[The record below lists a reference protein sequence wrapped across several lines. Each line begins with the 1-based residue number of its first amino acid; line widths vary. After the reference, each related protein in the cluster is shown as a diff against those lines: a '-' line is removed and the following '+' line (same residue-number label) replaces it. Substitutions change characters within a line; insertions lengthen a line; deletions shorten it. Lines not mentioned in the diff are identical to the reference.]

1 MTNRREQSHFS
12 FFTSAWPVLLWLP
25 CSAVSVTLSF
35 LNNGFQAGYTAL
47 MCICKTYSKAHSQSV
62 PGPQPPG
69 KEHIPAGL
77 LTGLPTPA
85 WKRKNKRNESSK
97 SPATLVWFPVL
108 ISTFLYQKCS
118 GLNTAKERKGN
129 WLPFKTNAS
138 RFIPLLQ
145 EHGEL
150 LVHLLWKAPLLPA
163 GWNLDFTVHLQN
175 IL

>member
-1 MTNRREQSHFS
+1 MTRRREQSHLILYLS
-12 FFTSAWPVLLWLP
+12 LA

-47 MCICKTYSKAHSQSV
+47 MCICKSYGKTHSQPV
-62 PGPQPPG
+62 AGPQPRG

-77 LTGLPTPA
+77 PTGLATPG
-85 WKRKNKRNESSK
+85 WKRTNKRNESSE
-97 SPATLVWFPVL
+97 SPATPVWFPVL
-108 ISTFLYQKCS
+108 IFTFLYQKCS

-129 WLPFKTNAS
+129 WPPFKTNAS

-150 LVHLLWKAPLLPA
+150 LVHLLWKAPVLPA
-163 GWNLDFTVHLQN
+163 GWNLDFTVHLQHT
-175 IL
+175 LY